1 MTADEPSRRR
11 EHISFSSCLDPRRT
25 QEDVLSLRPQE
36 GTTLDFITYVLGVLI
51 YIVYHY
57 YCGWTHTPC
66 HIWRSEDNL
75 YSWFF
80 LSTFIRVLRSNSDP
94 QVNLAS
100 ASPTELS
107 LQHKAT
113 FKYWIYSPPAL
124 CVCFKINDL
133 FKINSIKTSFLTF
146 WVPICPH

>member
-1 MTADEPSRRR
+1 MTADEP
-11 EHISFSSCLDPRRT
+11 ISFPSCLDPRRT
-25 QEDVLSLRPQE
+25 QEDALSLRPQE
-36 GTTLDFITYVLGVLI
+36 GTTLDFITYALEGVLI

-57 YCGWTHTPC
+57 FCVWTDTPC

-100 ASPTELS
+100 ASPIELS

-113 FKYWIYSPPAL
+113 FKYWMYSPPAL

-133 FKINSIKTSFLTF
+133 FKINSIKTSLTF